1 MRAFL
6 TRRLLL
12 LVPTLLGVTL
22 ATFLMLHLTPGDPVT
37 IMLGEFASA
46 SDVARLRAELGLD
59 RPIVVQYLKFL
70 GRAVRGDLGSSI
82 RSRRP
87 VQEEIAERLPP
98 TMVLALAAQVLA
110 VCAGI
115 TAGVTAAAARRPSV
129 DSAIV
134 AVTLVGLSMPT
145 FWSGLLLILLFSLTL
160 GWRPITAS
168 GGLRALILPA
178 VTLAAPAA
186 AVLARVTRASV
197 LEVLRQ
203 DYVRTARAKGVSE
216 RLVVYRHALR
226 NALIPV
232 LTVAALQFAG
242 LAAGAVIVESV
253 LSRPGL
259 GRRAVTAL
267 LSRGCAL
274 AQGVVLRP
282 PSRSFPLGTD
292 ELGRDV
298 LSRVIHGARISL
310 RIGIVTIGIALV
322 LGTVIGVLAGFYGG
336 VIDGVLMAV
345 MEVLLAFPQ
354 ILLAMAILA
363 MLGPSLTNAMI
374 AVGLSAVPVYAR
386 TARGTTLSVRAMDY
400 VEAARAIGVGDGRIL
415 ARHVLPNM
423 ISPVVVLATAG
434 VGIAILIAAG
444 LSYLGLGAQP
454 PTPEWGAMLSQAR
467 AYLRNAWWMA
477 TFPGLAI
484 TLVVISLNLC
494 GDWLRDLLDPRLR
507 T

>member
-59 RPIVVQYLKFL
+59 RPILVQYLKFL

-98 TMVLALAAQVLA
+98 TMLLALAAQVLA

-115 TAGVTAAAARRPSV
+115 AAGVTAAAARRPSV

-160 GWRPITAS
+160 GWLPITAS

-242 LAAGAVIVESV
+242 LVAGAVIVESV
-253 LSRPGL
+253 FSRPGL
-259 GRRAVTAL
+259 GRLAVTAI
-267 LSRGCAL
+267 LSRDFPL
-274 AQGVVLRP
+274 AQG
-282 PSRSFPLGTD
+282 
-292 ELGRDV
+292 
-298 LSRVIHGARISL
+298 
-310 RIGIVTIGIALV
+310 IV
-322 LGTVIGVLAGFYGG
+322 
-336 VIDGVLMAV
+336 
-345 MEVLLAFPQ
+345 
-354 ILLAMAILA
+354 
-363 MLGPSLTNAMI
+363 
-374 AVGLSAVPVYAR
+374 
-386 TARGTTLSVRAMDY
+386 
-400 VEAARAIGVGDGRIL
+400 
-415 ARHVLPNM
+415 
-423 ISPVVVLATAG
+423 
-434 VGIAILIAAG
+434 
-444 LSYLGLGAQP
+444 
-454 PTPEWGAMLSQAR
+454 
-467 AYLRNAWWMA
+467 
-477 TFPGLAI
+477 
-484 TLVVISLNLC
+484 LVVASMYVFLNV
-494 GDWLRDLLDPRLR
+494 GVDLVYGVLDPRIR
-507 T
+507 YQ

>member
-59 RPIVVQYLKFL
+59 RPILVQYLKFL

-98 TMVLALAAQVLA
+98 TMLLALAAQVLA

-160 GWRPITAS
+160 GWLPITAS

-242 LAAGAVIVESV
+242 LVAGAVIVESV
-253 LSRPGL
+253 FSRPGL
-259 GRRAVTAL
+259 GRLAVTAI
-267 LSRGCAL
+267 LSRDFPL
-274 AQGVVLRP
+274 AQG
-282 PSRSFPLGTD
+282 
-292 ELGRDV
+292 
-298 LSRVIHGARISL
+298 
-310 RIGIVTIGIALV
+310 IV
-322 LGTVIGVLAGFYGG
+322 
-336 VIDGVLMAV
+336 
-345 MEVLLAFPQ
+345 
-354 ILLAMAILA
+354 
-363 MLGPSLTNAMI
+363 
-374 AVGLSAVPVYAR
+374 
-386 TARGTTLSVRAMDY
+386 
-400 VEAARAIGVGDGRIL
+400 
-415 ARHVLPNM
+415 
-423 ISPVVVLATAG
+423 
-434 VGIAILIAAG
+434 
-444 LSYLGLGAQP
+444 
-454 PTPEWGAMLSQAR
+454 
-467 AYLRNAWWMA
+467 
-477 TFPGLAI
+477 
-484 TLVVISLNLC
+484 LVVASMYVFLNV
-494 GDWLRDLLDPRLR
+494 GVDLVYGVLDPRIR
-507 T
+507 YQ

>member
-160 GWRPITAS
+160 GWLPITAS

-242 LAAGAVIVESV
+242 LVAGAVIVESV
-253 LSRPGL
+253 FSRPGL
-259 GRRAVTAL
+259 GRLAVTAI
-267 LSRGCAL
+267 LSRDFPL
-274 AQGVVLRP
+274 AQG
-282 PSRSFPLGTD
+282 
-292 ELGRDV
+292 
-298 LSRVIHGARISL
+298 
-310 RIGIVTIGIALV
+310 IV
-322 LGTVIGVLAGFYGG
+322 
-336 VIDGVLMAV
+336 
-345 MEVLLAFPQ
+345 
-354 ILLAMAILA
+354 
-363 MLGPSLTNAMI
+363 
-374 AVGLSAVPVYAR
+374 
-386 TARGTTLSVRAMDY
+386 
-400 VEAARAIGVGDGRIL
+400 
-415 ARHVLPNM
+415 
-423 ISPVVVLATAG
+423 
-434 VGIAILIAAG
+434 
-444 LSYLGLGAQP
+444 
-454 PTPEWGAMLSQAR
+454 
-467 AYLRNAWWMA
+467 
-477 TFPGLAI
+477 
-484 TLVVISLNLC
+484 LVVASVYVFVNV
-494 GDWLRDLLDPRLR
+494 GVDLVYGVLDPRIR
-507 T
+507 YQ

>member
-12 LVPTLLGVTL
+12 LVPTLLGVTM

-59 RPIVVQYLKFL
+59 RPIIVQYLKFL

-98 TMVLALAAQVLA
+98 TMLLALAAQVLA

-115 TAGVTAAAARRPSV
+115 AAGVTAAAARRPSV

-160 GWRPITAS
+160 GWLPITAS

-242 LAAGAVIVESV
+242 LVAGAVIVESV
-253 LSRPGL
+253 FSRPGL
-259 GRRAVTAL
+259 GRLAVTAI
-267 LSRGCAL
+267 LSRDFPL
-274 AQGVVLRP
+274 AQG
-282 PSRSFPLGTD
+282 
-292 ELGRDV
+292 
-298 LSRVIHGARISL
+298 
-310 RIGIVTIGIALV
+310 IV
-322 LGTVIGVLAGFYGG
+322 
-336 VIDGVLMAV
+336 
-345 MEVLLAFPQ
+345 
-354 ILLAMAILA
+354 
-363 MLGPSLTNAMI
+363 
-374 AVGLSAVPVYAR
+374 
-386 TARGTTLSVRAMDY
+386 
-400 VEAARAIGVGDGRIL
+400 
-415 ARHVLPNM
+415 
-423 ISPVVVLATAG
+423 
-434 VGIAILIAAG
+434 
-444 LSYLGLGAQP
+444 
-454 PTPEWGAMLSQAR
+454 
-467 AYLRNAWWMA
+467 
-477 TFPGLAI
+477 
-484 TLVVISLNLC
+484 LVVASMYVFLNV
-494 GDWLRDLLDPRLR
+494 GVDLVYGVLDPRIR
-507 T
+507 YQ

>member
-59 RPIVVQYLKFL
+59 RPIVVQYFKFL

-160 GWRPITAS
+160 GWLPITAS

-242 LAAGAVIVESV
+242 LVAGAVIVESV
-253 LSRPGL
+253 FSRPGL
-259 GRRAVTAL
+259 GRLAVTAI
-267 LSRGCAL
+267 LSRDFPL
-274 AQGVVLRP
+274 AQG
-282 PSRSFPLGTD
+282 
-292 ELGRDV
+292 
-298 LSRVIHGARISL
+298 
-310 RIGIVTIGIALV
+310 IV
-322 LGTVIGVLAGFYGG
+322 
-336 VIDGVLMAV
+336 
-345 MEVLLAFPQ
+345 
-354 ILLAMAILA
+354 
-363 MLGPSLTNAMI
+363 
-374 AVGLSAVPVYAR
+374 
-386 TARGTTLSVRAMDY
+386 
-400 VEAARAIGVGDGRIL
+400 
-415 ARHVLPNM
+415 
-423 ISPVVVLATAG
+423 
-434 VGIAILIAAG
+434 
-444 LSYLGLGAQP
+444 
-454 PTPEWGAMLSQAR
+454 
-467 AYLRNAWWMA
+467 
-477 TFPGLAI
+477 
-484 TLVVISLNLC
+484 LVVASMYVFVNV
-494 GDWLRDLLDPRLR
+494 GVDLVYGVLDPRIR
-507 T
+507 YQ

>member
-46 SDVARLRAELGLD
+46 SDVARLRSELGLD

-87 VQEEIAERLPP
+87 VAEEITERLPP
-98 TMVLALAAQVLA
+98 TLVLALAAQVLA

-115 TAGVTAAAARRPSV
+115 IAGVTAAAARRPSV

-160 GWRPITAS
+160 GWLPITAS
-168 GGLRALILPA
+168 GGLRALILPS

-242 LAAGAVIVESV
+242 LVAGAVIVESV
-253 LSRPGL
+253 FSRPGL
-259 GRRAVTAL
+259 GRLAVSAI
-267 LSRGCAL
+267 LSRDFPL
-274 AQGVVLRP
+274 AQG
-282 PSRSFPLGTD
+282 
-292 ELGRDV
+292 
-298 LSRVIHGARISL
+298 
-310 RIGIVTIGIALV
+310 IV
-322 LGTVIGVLAGFYGG
+322 
-336 VIDGVLMAV
+336 
-345 MEVLLAFPQ
+345 
-354 ILLAMAILA
+354 
-363 MLGPSLTNAMI
+363 
-374 AVGLSAVPVYAR
+374 
-386 TARGTTLSVRAMDY
+386 
-400 VEAARAIGVGDGRIL
+400 
-415 ARHVLPNM
+415 
-423 ISPVVVLATAG
+423 
-434 VGIAILIAAG
+434 
-444 LSYLGLGAQP
+444 
-454 PTPEWGAMLSQAR
+454 
-467 AYLRNAWWMA
+467 
-477 TFPGLAI
+477 
-484 TLVVISLNLC
+484 LVVASMYVFLNV
-494 GDWLRDLLDPRLR
+494 GVDIVYGVLDPRIR
-507 T
+507 YQ

>member
-6 TRRLLL
+6 TRRLFL

-46 SDVARLRAELGLD
+46 SDVARLRSELGLD

-87 VQEEIAERLPP
+87 VAEEITERLPP
-98 TMVLALAAQVLA
+98 TLVLALAAQVLA

-115 TAGVTAAAARRPSV
+115 IAGVTAAAARRPSV

-160 GWRPITAS
+160 GWLPITES
-168 GGLRALILPA
+168 GGLRALILPS

-242 LAAGAVIVESV
+242 LVAGAVIVESV
-253 LSRPGL
+253 FSRDSSPAPPAAAG
-259 GRRAVTAL
+259 GRGVHRARAVCDPGAGRPAACAAR
-267 LSRGCAL
+267 SDHADPRRGAPPAL
-274 AQGVVLRP
+274 AELSSRHRRIGSGRAEPGYPWRPHLAADRARHDRHRAGAWYGDRSARGVLR
-282 PSRSFPLGTD
+282 RRR
-292 ELGRDV
+292 GRCA
-298 LSRVIHGARISL
+298 HGGPGSVA
-310 RIGIVTIGIALV
+310 
-322 LGTVIGVLAGFYGG
+322 
-336 VIDGVLMAV
+336 
-345 MEVLLAFPQ
+345 
-354 ILLAMAILA
+354 
-363 MLGPSLTNAMI
+363 GPSPDFGGACPFWPCGA
-374 AVGLSAVPVYAR
+374 AVV
-386 TARGTTLSVRAMDY
+386 
-400 VEAARAIGVGDGRIL
+400 
-415 ARHVLPNM
+415 
-423 ISPVVVLATAG
+423 
-434 VGIAILIAAG
+434 
-444 LSYLGLGAQP
+444 
-454 PTPEWGAMLSQAR
+454 
-467 AYLRNAWWMA
+467 
-477 TFPGLAI
+477 
-484 TLVVISLNLC
+484 
-494 GDWLRDLLDPRLR
+494 
-507 T
+507 

>member
-160 GWRPITAS
+160 GWLPITAS
-168 GGLRALILPA
+168 GGLRALILSA

-242 LAAGAVIVESV
+242 LVAGAVIVESV
-253 LSRPGL
+253 FSRPGL
-259 GRRAVTAL
+259 GRLAVTAI
-267 LSRGCAL
+267 LSRDFPL
-274 AQGVVLRP
+274 AQG
-282 PSRSFPLGTD
+282 
-292 ELGRDV
+292 
-298 LSRVIHGARISL
+298 
-310 RIGIVTIGIALV
+310 IV
-322 LGTVIGVLAGFYGG
+322 
-336 VIDGVLMAV
+336 
-345 MEVLLAFPQ
+345 
-354 ILLAMAILA
+354 
-363 MLGPSLTNAMI
+363 
-374 AVGLSAVPVYAR
+374 
-386 TARGTTLSVRAMDY
+386 
-400 VEAARAIGVGDGRIL
+400 
-415 ARHVLPNM
+415 
-423 ISPVVVLATAG
+423 
-434 VGIAILIAAG
+434 
-444 LSYLGLGAQP
+444 
-454 PTPEWGAMLSQAR
+454 
-467 AYLRNAWWMA
+467 
-477 TFPGLAI
+477 
-484 TLVVISLNLC
+484 LVVASMYVFVNV
-494 GDWLRDLLDPRLR
+494 GVDLVYGVLDPRIR
-507 T
+507 YQ

>member
-59 RPIVVQYLKFL
+59 RPIVVQYFKFL

-160 GWRPITAS
+160 GWLPITAS

-242 LAAGAVIVESV
+242 LVAGAVIVESV
-253 LSRPGL
+253 FSRPGL
-259 GRRAVTAL
+259 GRLAVTAI
-267 LSRGCAL
+267 LSRDFPL
-274 AQGVVLRP
+274 AQG
-282 PSRSFPLGTD
+282 
-292 ELGRDV
+292 
-298 LSRVIHGARISL
+298 
-310 RIGIVTIGIALV
+310 IV
-322 LGTVIGVLAGFYGG
+322 
-336 VIDGVLMAV
+336 
-345 MEVLLAFPQ
+345 
-354 ILLAMAILA
+354 
-363 MLGPSLTNAMI
+363 
-374 AVGLSAVPVYAR
+374 
-386 TARGTTLSVRAMDY
+386 
-400 VEAARAIGVGDGRIL
+400 
-415 ARHVLPNM
+415 
-423 ISPVVVLATAG
+423 
-434 VGIAILIAAG
+434 
-444 LSYLGLGAQP
+444 
-454 PTPEWGAMLSQAR
+454 
-467 AYLRNAWWMA
+467 
-477 TFPGLAI
+477 
-484 TLVVISLNLC
+484 LVVASMYVFLNV
-494 GDWLRDLLDPRLR
+494 GVDLVYGVLDPRIR
-507 T
+507 YQ

>member
-12 LVPTLLGVTL
+12 LVPTLLGVTM

-59 RPIVVQYLKFL
+59 RPILVQYLKFL

-98 TMVLALAAQVLA
+98 TMLLALAAQVLA

-160 GWRPITAS
+160 GWLPITAS

-242 LAAGAVIVESV
+242 LVAGAVIVESV
-253 LSRPGL
+253 FSRPGL
-259 GRRAVTAL
+259 GRLAVTAI
-267 LSRGCAL
+267 LSRDFPL
-274 AQGVVLRP
+274 AQG
-282 PSRSFPLGTD
+282 
-292 ELGRDV
+292 
-298 LSRVIHGARISL
+298 
-310 RIGIVTIGIALV
+310 IV
-322 LGTVIGVLAGFYGG
+322 
-336 VIDGVLMAV
+336 
-345 MEVLLAFPQ
+345 
-354 ILLAMAILA
+354 
-363 MLGPSLTNAMI
+363 
-374 AVGLSAVPVYAR
+374 
-386 TARGTTLSVRAMDY
+386 
-400 VEAARAIGVGDGRIL
+400 
-415 ARHVLPNM
+415 
-423 ISPVVVLATAG
+423 
-434 VGIAILIAAG
+434 
-444 LSYLGLGAQP
+444 
-454 PTPEWGAMLSQAR
+454 
-467 AYLRNAWWMA
+467 
-477 TFPGLAI
+477 
-484 TLVVISLNLC
+484 LVVASMYVFLNV
-494 GDWLRDLLDPRLR
+494 GVDLVYGVLDPRIR
-507 T
+507 YQ

>member
-59 RPIVVQYLKFL
+59 RPILVQYLKFL

-98 TMVLALAAQVLA
+98 TMLLALAAQVLA

-160 GWRPITAS
+160 GWLPITAS

-178 VTLAAPAA
+178 VTLAAP
-186 AVLARVTRASV
+186 VLARVTRASV

-242 LAAGAVIVESV
+242 LVAGAVIVESV
-253 LSRPGL
+253 FSRPGL
-259 GRRAVTAL
+259 GRLAVTAI
-267 LSRGCAL
+267 LSRDFPL
-274 AQGVVLRP
+274 AQGIVLVVASMYVFLNV
-282 PSRSFPLGTD
+282 GVD
-292 ELGRDV
+292 
-298 LSRVIHGARISL
+298 
-310 RIGIVTIGIALV
+310 LV
-322 LGTVIGVLAGFYGG
+322 YGVL
-336 VIDGVLMAV
+336 
-345 MEVLLAFPQ
+345 
-354 ILLAMAILA
+354 
-363 MLGPSLTNAMI
+363 
-374 AVGLSAVPVYAR
+374 
-386 TARGTTLSVRAMDY
+386 
-400 VEAARAIGVGDGRIL
+400 
-415 ARHVLPNM
+415 
-423 ISPVVVLATAG
+423 
-434 VGIAILIAAG
+434 
-444 LSYLGLGAQP
+444 
-454 PTPEWGAMLSQAR
+454 
-467 AYLRNAWWMA
+467 
-477 TFPGLAI
+477 
-484 TLVVISLNLC
+484 
-494 GDWLRDLLDPRLR
+494 DP
-507 T
+507 

>member
-160 GWRPITAS
+160 GWLPITAS

-197 LEVLRQ
+197 LEVLRH
-203 DYVRTARAKGVSE
+203 DYVRTARANGVSE

-242 LAAGAVIVESV
+242 LVAGAVIVESV
-253 LSRPGL
+253 FSRPGL
-259 GRRAVTAL
+259 GRLAVTAI
-267 LSRGCAL
+267 LSRDFPL
-274 AQGVVLRP
+274 AQG
-282 PSRSFPLGTD
+282 
-292 ELGRDV
+292 
-298 LSRVIHGARISL
+298 
-310 RIGIVTIGIALV
+310 IV
-322 LGTVIGVLAGFYGG
+322 
-336 VIDGVLMAV
+336 
-345 MEVLLAFPQ
+345 
-354 ILLAMAILA
+354 
-363 MLGPSLTNAMI
+363 
-374 AVGLSAVPVYAR
+374 
-386 TARGTTLSVRAMDY
+386 
-400 VEAARAIGVGDGRIL
+400 
-415 ARHVLPNM
+415 
-423 ISPVVVLATAG
+423 
-434 VGIAILIAAG
+434 
-444 LSYLGLGAQP
+444 
-454 PTPEWGAMLSQAR
+454 
-467 AYLRNAWWMA
+467 
-477 TFPGLAI
+477 
-484 TLVVISLNLC
+484 LVVASMYVFVNV
-494 GDWLRDLLDPRLR
+494 GVDLVYGVVDPRIR
-507 T
+507 YQ